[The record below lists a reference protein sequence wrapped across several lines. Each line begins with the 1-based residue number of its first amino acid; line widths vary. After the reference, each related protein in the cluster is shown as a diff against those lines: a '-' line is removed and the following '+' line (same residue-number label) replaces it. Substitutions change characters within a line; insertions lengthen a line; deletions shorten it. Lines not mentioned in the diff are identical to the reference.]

1 MAMLMPLKKALEAAT
16 TRKAIVRIS
25 SGLEV
30 KVRGVLVRV

>member
-25 SGLEV
+25 KELEEQ
-30 KVRGVLVRV
+30 RWRDELL